1 MEYAKGIQ
9 EAILPSFN
17 ALKSVFTNA
26 YLFYRPSNVVSGDF
40 YWVEMVGSKVVLV
53 LADGTGHGVP
63 GAFLIVLGT
72 GLLRQIISEEK
83 ICEPDEILTLLN
95 KKVKEGLGQSRL
107 NNTLKDGM
115 DVAVSVWDKASRQ
128 LTFSGAK
135 RSMLLKHAEEV
146 KLIKGD
152 RFSIGGDQQH
162 EPDFTVH
169 RFSADEGDSFVFF
182 TDGIVDQ
189 FGGPEGK
196 KFLSKRL
203 VELLE
208 KGKGINAFVGDF
220 DRIMTEWLGEQEQL
234 DDMLLLAVEL

>member
-1 MEYAKGIQ
+1 M
-9 EAILPSFN
+9 
-17 ALKSVFTNA
+17 
-26 YLFYRPSNVVSGDF
+26 
-40 YWVEMVGSKVVLV
+40 
-53 LADGTGHGVP
+53 
-63 GAFLIVLGT
+63 
-72 GLLRQIISEEK
+72 
-83 ICEPDEILTLLN
+83 
-95 KKVKEGLGQSRL
+95 
-107 NNTLKDGM
+107 
-115 DVAVSVWDKASRQ
+115 
-128 LTFSGAK
+128 
-135 RSMLLKHAEEV
+135 
-146 KLIKGD
+146 
-152 RFSIGGDQQH
+152 
-162 EPDFTVH
+162 H